1 MAEEKRGR
9 SGETLED
16 RQTRF
21 LIAFRNSI
29 TDTAAC
35 KAAGISRESLYRWI
49 REDVNGFAAR
59 HAEADRDR
67 AHNLEATM
75 YDVLSWASTEAGF
88 EKLLRYPTLLM
99 FALKGSFPER
109 YGDRT
114 TLGAETARQLID
126 ELMKMKD
133 DPKAVSVSGEKS
145 VDDQLKDLGFNI

>member
-1 MAEEKRGR
+1 MVEEKRGR

-29 TDTAAC
+29 TDTEAC
-35 KAAGISRESLYRWI
+35 AAAGISRESLYRWI
-49 REDVNGFAAR
+49 REDVNGFTAK

-67 AHNLEATM
+67 AHNAEATM
-75 YDVLSWASTEAGF
+75 YDVLAWANTPERY

-99 FALKGSFPER
+99 FALKGQFPEK

-114 TLGAETARQLID
+114 TLGQETARQLLD

-133 DPKAVSVSGEKS
+133 DPKTGAVAGEKS
-145 VDDQLKDLGFNI
+145 INDQLKDLGFTL